1 MNNLLS
7 KSILSCLCAIL
18 LYSCEETN
26 YKRNLDSI
34 PLATDAQINDWEF
47 AQNSLLG
54 IKANDPV
61 NSSPTPNEKG
71 AWTLAYPQ
79 KQHIAGRFNRY
90 GAYDEEKIIG
100 DFQAFDWNLMIH
112 VSNEFRYLYDPIYE
126 SDYSDDWMGCL
137 SPGDTCGDDTNNSP
151 CMWAEIAPYIDI
163 VRGERWFV
171 MTNNKDHCSAGK
183 YIDKQDTI
191 CVYGPF
197 VQDDEHGDQPEIHP
211 AQQFWFRNNQEQAG
225 PSEHFLLFF
234 LQDASRRFEEWVAP
248 PLYGQYLIA
257 FRVKPKRTSNTIN
270 TNTPLTINISM
281 LEKYE
286 LVTSKFSP
294 YRVDSDNG
302 STHTLEINGQNMV
315 VVNEPENTMDDQNLG
330 VQFVDLCKLA
340 DGTVQGYVQISM
352 VIDDPNS
359 APYGACILG
368 VEIVPGKNAA
378 PPIKQIN

>member
-137 SPGDTCGDDTNNSP
+137 SPGDTCGDRD
-151 CMWAEIAPYIDI
+151 
-163 VRGERWFV
+163 
-171 MTNNKDHCSAGK
+171 
-183 YIDKQDTI
+183 
-191 CVYGPF
+191 
-197 VQDDEHGDQPEIHP
+197 
-211 AQQFWFRNNQEQAG
+211 
-225 PSEHFLLFF
+225 
-234 LQDASRRFEEWVAP
+234 
-248 PLYGQYLIA
+248 
-257 FRVKPKRTSNTIN
+257 
-270 TNTPLTINISM
+270 
-281 LEKYE
+281 
-286 LVTSKFSP
+286 
-294 YRVDSDNG
+294 
-302 STHTLEINGQNMV
+302 
-315 VVNEPENTMDDQNLG
+315 
-330 VQFVDLCKLA
+330 
-340 DGTVQGYVQISM
+340 
-352 VIDDPNS
+352 
-359 APYGACILG
+359 
-368 VEIVPGKNAA
+368 
-378 PPIKQIN
+378 